1 MLTVSGDWT
10 CCHPKFS
17 FILYTFESSHPY
29 GGSVPKSLGDFQ
41 EFVLFCPT
49 VFLPRGAAPAKEKR
63 LAQQWPIS
71 GHGLWLQAVY
81 GLVGRYR
88 GALKVIIWKCHWCSV
103 PCNIPYPGINIVKI
117 WSICLYIFLVV
128 IAPPLLQ
135 VSLIYANIIY
145 IVAMVR
151 FFGRPSW
158 SIGPLGIDNLL
169 YTELQGPMNQMI
181 KAIVCIDSKMINFI
195 VRCCPGSWTWG
206 PSTTLTP

>member
-1 MLTVSGDWT
+1 MLHTAYSRPGVFQPPACWRLPGDWT

-49 VFLPRGAAPAKEKR
+49 VFLPRGAAPGKEKR

-71 GHGLWLQAVY
+71 GHGSWLQAVY

-88 GALKVIIWKCHWCSV
+88 GALKVIILNCHWKCMPMNRCSV

-117 WSICLYIFLVV
+117 WVICLYIFWLSWLRPFYRCHWFMQ
-128 IAPPLLQ
+128 ILY
-135 VSLIYANIIY
+135 IYSCYGQI
-145 IVAMVR
+145 
-151 FFGRPSW
+151 FW
-158 SIGPLGIDNLL
+158 
-169 YTELQGPMNQMI
+169 
-181 KAIVCIDSKMINFI
+181 
-195 VRCCPGSWTWG
+195 
-206 PSTTLTP
+206 